1 MVYLPTGSPD
11 LILILGCISLRSKC
25 FQSSYWTR
33 VRAGGIFFF
42 FFALVPTFS
51 TNSRGI
57 AGLRLH
63 DLKLLVLEISHFI
76 LVLYG
81 ELQDTIVVSKLNKP
95 PLSNKP
101 PVSIKTP
108 PPSPLNGLEI
118 SKPPGG
124 LSRGFTVL

>member
-1 MVYLPTGSPD
+1 MAALACEVSA
-11 LILILGCISLRSKC
+11 SN
-25 FQSSYWTR
+25 R
-33 VRAGGIFFF
+33 VIGRELEREESFFF

-95 PLSNKP
+95 PLSNKS
-101 PVSIKTP
+101 PVSIKP
-108 PPSPLNGLEI
+108 PL
-118 SKPPGG
+118 PP
-124 LSRGFTVL
+124 